1 VVVEGSIDERVLA
14 ATRAE
19 VVAFG
24 LRRATMTSIAKRAGI
39 GRATLYRRATSLDE
53 LVRDALVDDYARVA
67 GELAEVADAA
77 GERTTRADIVR
88 LARTILEK
96 LSQDTLLRALLDH
109 DPELLLP
116 YLVDRLGRSQEIL
129 VAGFENALREAQLE
143 GSVRAADPRV
153 LAVGALQAL
162 TPFVVSRRVLES
174 VAPHEMWLDEAAH
187 LLDAYL
193 APKEP
198 A

>member
-1 VVVEGSIDERVLA
+1 
-14 ATRAE
+14 
-19 VVAFG
+19 
-24 LRRATMTSIAKRAGI
+24 M
-39 GRATLYRRATSLDE
+39 
-53 LVRDALVDDYARVA
+53 
-67 GELAEVADAA
+67 
-77 GERTTRADIVR
+77 
-88 LARTILEK
+88 
-96 LSQDTLLRALLDH
+96 
-109 DPELLLP
+109 LP

>member
-1 VVVEGSIDERVLA
+1 MEDSIDERVLA

-96 LSQDTLLRALLDH
+96 LSQDALLRALLDH

>member
-1 VVVEGSIDERVLA
+1 MEGSIDERVLA

-39 GRATLYRRATSLDE
+39 GRATLYRRAPSLDE

-88 LARTILEK
+88 LARAILEK
-96 LSQDTLLRALLDH
+96 LSQDALLRALLDH

>member
-1 VVVEGSIDERVLA
+1 MEGSIDERVLA

-19 VVAFG
+19 VVTFG

-67 GELAEVADAA
+67 GELADVAHAA

-96 LSQDTLLRALLDH
+96 LSQDALLRALLDH

-174 VAPHEMWLDEAAH
+174 VAPHEIWLDEAAH

>member
-1 VVVEGSIDERVLA
+1 
-14 ATRAE
+14 
-19 VVAFG
+19 
-24 LRRATMTSIAKRAGI
+24 MTSIAKRAGI

-67 GELAEVADAA
+67 QEVADAA

-96 LSQDTLLRALLDH
+96 LSQDALLRALLDH

-129 VAGFENALREAQLE
+129 VAGFENALRDAQQD
-143 GSVRAADPRV
+143 GSVREADPRM

>member
-1 VVVEGSIDERVLA
+1 MEDSIDERVLA

-67 GELAEVADAA
+67 GELADVARAA

-88 LARTILEK
+88 LARAILEK
-96 LSQDTLLRALLDH
+96 LSQDALLRALLDH

-116 YLVDRLGRSQEIL
+116 YLVDRPGRSQEIL

>member
-1 VVVEGSIDERVLA
+1 MEGSIDERVLA

-88 LARTILEK
+88 LARAILEK
-96 LSQDTLLRALLDH
+96 LSQDALLRALLDH

>member
-1 VVVEGSIDERVLA
+1 MEGSIDERVLA

-129 VAGFENALREAQLE
+129 VAGFEHALSEAQLE

-174 VAPHEMWLDEAAH
+174 VAPQEIWLDEAAH

>member
-1 VVVEGSIDERVLA
+1 MEGSIDERVLA

-67 GELAEVADAA
+67 GELADVAHAA

-88 LARTILEK
+88 LARAILEK
-96 LSQDTLLRALLDH
+96 LSQDALLRALLDH

-129 VAGFENALREAQLE
+129 VAGFENALRDAQLE

>member
-1 VVVEGSIDERVLA
+1 MEGSIDERVLA

-77 GERTTRADIVR
+77 GERTTRTDIVR

-96 LSQDTLLRALLDH
+96 LSQDALLRALLDH

-129 VAGFENALREAQLE
+129 VAGFEHALREAQLE

-174 VAPHEMWLDEAAH
+174 VAPHEIWLDEAAH

>member
-1 VVVEGSIDERVLA
+1 MEGSIDERVLA

-88 LARTILEK
+88 LARAILEK
-96 LSQDTLLRALLDH
+96 LSQDALLRALLDH

-116 YLVDRLGRSQEIL
+116 YLVDRIGRSQEIL

>member
-1 VVVEGSIDERVLA
+1 MEGSIDERVLA

>member
-1 VVVEGSIDERVLA
+1 MEGSIDERVLA

-96 LSQDTLLRALLDH
+96 LSQDALLRALLDH

-129 VAGFENALREAQLE
+129 VAGFEHALREAQLE

-174 VAPHEMWLDEAAH
+174 VAPHEIWLDEAAH

>member
-1 VVVEGSIDERVLA
+1 MEGSIDERVLA

-143 GSVRAADPRV
+143 GSVRAANPRV

>member
-1 VVVEGSIDERVLA
+1 MEGSIDERVLA

-67 GELAEVADAA
+67 GELADVARAA

-96 LSQDTLLRALLDH
+96 LSQDALLRALLDH

-187 LLDAYL
+187 LLDTYL

>member
-1 VVVEGSIDERVLA
+1 MEGSIDERVLA

-143 GSVRAADPRV
+143 GSVRAANPRV

-187 LLDAYL
+187 LLDTYL

>member
-1 VVVEGSIDERVLA
+1 MEGSIDERVLA

-67 GELAEVADAA
+67 GELADVADAA

-88 LARTILEK
+88 LARAILEK
-96 LSQDTLLRALLDH
+96 LSQDALLRALLDH